1 MSAKGWCV
9 RHVVLIWGL
18 LVFVSGMAIVS
29 LDLQYDSGGVETL
42 VYLFF
47 EFLGQPVFVAV
58 WLLGKLGMGVEH
70 PMTKYAAMTLG
81 LMLCVVVDLGI
92 QMLLRRARAEAG
104 ASKESDSR

>member
-1 MSAKGWCV
+1 
-9 RHVVLIWGL
+9 
-18 LVFVSGMAIVS
+18 
-29 LDLQYDSGGVETL
+29 
-42 VYLFF
+42 
-47 EFLGQPVFVAV
+47 
-58 WLLGKLGMGVEH
+58 MGVEH